1 MRTDVRDRG
10 WPGATV
16 QETRGTPT
24 QARSAESN
32 RRDPGDD
39 ESRCGEAVIVR
50 EIGSAPCK
58 ILNRDDHGDALVVAA
73 PVGFTVPARSPA
85 LMRTGI
91 CLDNT
96 GEIRAEV
103 LEIGE
108 WCNQNCVSVSG
119 YELDYHDGS
128 IIVCINHRGKKN
140 LHVTT
145 EEAAF
150 QVRFYR
156 GNMLLRPK
164 LCQGQGTTQPPMKR
178 VGNKRLSRMS
188 KGQIPLPRGCLPAMR
203 ESNANSHQGAGGR
216 GVAQWP
222 NNSRDTRTTPGNDE
236 TPDFEELLTCGKET
250 PPHKGVRVAQYGKL
264 LVVARGNELSEGPRV
279 RVADIPWGESEG
291 IVILLPERR
300 APPGSVEAWRH
311 RKLREPNIEEQANVM
326 VIAEACEAA
335 ENKQMPML
343 LIKPEGTVMYA
354 GAFEYLGRAH
364 KLGKPVY
371 VQRVAGLENKRPDT
385 YTGMYFLSSS
395 AMGFTPASIISGTAD
410 TWYCHQPQ
418 WFDNVKAALK
428 RLRERERNIL
438 NVLRML
444 RVRKPG
450 AWQ

>member
-1 MRTDVRDRG
+1 
-10 WPGATV
+10 
-16 QETRGTPT
+16 
-24 QARSAESN
+24 
-32 RRDPGDD
+32 
-39 ESRCGEAVIVR
+39 
-50 EIGSAPCK
+50 
-58 ILNRDDHGDALVVAA
+58 
-73 PVGFTVPARSPA
+73 
-85 LMRTGI
+85 MRTGI

-108 WCNQNCVSVSG
+108 WCNQNCVRVSG

-128 IIVCINHRGKKN
+128 IIVCVNHHGKKN

-156 GNMLLRPK
+156 GNMLSRPK

-216 GVAQWP
+216 GVAQCL

-250 PPHKGVRVAQYGKL
+250 PPHKGVRVAKK
-264 LVVARGNELSEGPRV
+264 V
-279 RVADIPWGESEG
+279 REV
-291 IVILLPERR
+291 LPERR
-300 APPGSVEAWRH
+300 ARPGSVEAWRH
-311 RKLREPNIEEQANVM
+311 RKLREPNIEERANVM

-335 ENKQMPML
+335 ESKQMPML

-354 GAFEYLGRAH
+354 GAFEYLGRAR

-395 AMGFTPASIISGTAD
+395 AMGFIPASIISGTAD

-428 RLRERERNIL
+428 RLRERGRNIL